1 MLYDKDIREPL
12 YEFLEGL
19 YGKVRILEEKNI
31 GGSRADVLMIA
42 PGALFGIEI
51 KSDADSYTRLASQ
64 VRDYDRYC
72 DYCWVVAG
80 SSHAAHVDEHVPA
93 HWGIITVD
101 EEIADDGPN
110 DDAPAAA
117 APDFYILRRPEKNPA
132 DVLRA
137 KLMLLW
143 RFELANIQA
152 KNELPAYKGKS
163 KDFVREKI
171 FEKVEP
177 DILHDQISE
186 ELFERD
192 YTTIAQRI
200 NEYRMANDQKPRRKR
215 KYRRR
220 RKRAV

>member
-1 MLYDKDIREPL
+1 
-12 YEFLEGL
+12 
-19 YGKVRILEEKNI
+19 
-31 GGSRADVLMIA
+31 
-42 PGALFGIEI
+42 
-51 KSDADSYTRLASQ
+51 
-64 VRDYDRYC
+64 
-72 DYCWVVAG
+72 
-80 SSHAAHVDEHVPA
+80 
-93 HWGIITVD
+93 
-101 EEIADDGPN
+101 
-110 DDAPAAA
+110 
-117 APDFYILRRPEKNPA
+117 
-132 DVLRA
+132 
-137 KLMLLW
+137 MLLW
-143 RFELANIQA
+143 RMELANIQA